1 MNISVNPYLMAVV
14 FVVFVLLLWAM
25 NVWVYRPLLA
35 FMDNRQAEIK
45 DSLAKIKT
53 DNTQSVEIRHQIDA
67 LLKEAAEKRREMI
80 AEAIQKAAESYDAV
94 IKQKENELNQEFEA
108 FAKQLQNEKQILKE
122 QLQAQMPVF
131 EDELNKRVA
140 YGFRELMDVFS

>member
-1 MNISVNPYLMAVV
+1 MAVV

-53 DNTQSVEIRHQIDA
+53 DNTQGVEIRHQIDA

-80 AEAIQKAAESYDAV
+80 VEAIQKAAESYDAV

-122 QLQAQMPVF
+122 QLQVQMPVF

-140 YGFRELMDVFS
+140 MGLGS

>member
-1 MNISVNPYLMAVV
+1 MVVV

-80 AEAIQKAAESYDAV
+80 AEAIQKAIESYDAV

-122 QLQAQMPVF
+122 QLQVQMPVF
-131 EDELNKRVA
+131 ENELNKRVA
-140 YGFRELMDVFS
+140 MGLGS

>member
-1 MNISVNPYLMAVV
+1 MAVV

-53 DNTQSVEIRHQIDA
+53 DNAQSVEIRHQIEA

-108 FAKQLQNEKQILKE
+108 FAKQLQNEKQVLKE

-131 EDELNKRVA
+131 EDELNERVA
-140 YGFRELMDVFS
+140 MGLGS

>member
-1 MNISVNPYLMAVV
+1 MAVV

-80 AEAIQKAAESYDAV
+80 AEAIQKATESYDAV

-140 YGFRELMDVFS
+140 MGLGS

>member
-1 MNISVNPYLMAVV
+1 MNISVNPYLMVVV

-80 AEAIQKAAESYDAV
+80 AEAIQKAVESYDAV

-108 FAKQLQNEKQILKE
+108 FAKQLQNEKQVLKE
-122 QLQAQMPVF
+122 QLQVQMPVF
-131 EDELNKRVA
+131 EDELNKRMA
-140 YGFRELMDVFS
+140 MGLGS

>member
-1 MNISVNPYLMAVV
+1 MNISVSPYLMAVV

-53 DNTQSVEIRHQIDA
+53 DNTQSVEIRHQIETI
-67 LLKEAAEKRREMI
+67 LKEAAEKRREMI
-80 AEAIQKAAESYDAV
+80 AEAIQKATESYDAV

-140 YGFRELMDVFS
+140 MGLGS

>member
-1 MNISVNPYLMAVV
+1 MAVV

-53 DNTQSVEIRHQIDA
+53 DNAQSVEIRHQIET

-80 AEAIQKAAESYDAV
+80 TEAIQKATESYDAV

-108 FAKQLQNEKQILKE
+108 FAKQLQNEKQALKE

-140 YGFRELMDVFS
+140 MGLGS